1 MSSFD
6 GAEICKL
13 VRIDIQSKLEN
24 TQPKS
29 NFRLYQ
35 YDGLALLTNLNKQQT
50 PKVMKGIT

>member
-1 MSSFD
+1 MSGFD